1 MTYRY
6 KGAPTNRQ
14 LRVSE
19 MILQEIA
26 RILMKAE
33 VYHPA
38 LDGLYLSVLDVKTSA
53 DLKLS
58 TIFIHPVRADV
69 DEQLAYVLNFLVP
82 EYRKKISNKV
92 KLKYIPEIKF
102 VVDKNIDDKIR
113 MEKLMQGLTQ

>member
-19 MILQEIA
+19 LIRQEIA
-26 RILMKAE
+26 MILMKAE

-113 MEKLMQGLTQ
+113 MEKLIQGLTQ